1 MLSGNKDSKMG
12 KARFATLATM
22 LTLAWSIVLWA
33 DTSSAET
40 RVMFD
45 MPDSIECRDVTPE
58 KCAAA
63 HPNLKAIEGKF
74 RLSARITRG
83 SETDVV
89 DFLYMLIS
97 PSLRLKIHDYL
108 PNTTLESAL
117 SGDNIEVAETTENT
131 TGNTQ
136 DAHIGY
142 KIFNLGASRNQTAK
156 TTEQNH
162 YKQIVPKALVLASG
176 TTNREHGVFF
186 KLRPSNGQSLEGAK
200 EFTFLAIVPKSWRG
214 DWCTITCAARAQK
227 KSFLPT
233 SVTLAGIEQAHIGL
247 YLSGDREA
255 NALAEQLCQ
264 IQETNSALLDKEL
277 KQEAGRL
284 LESMHDATAAS
295 PQEDFDNW
303 LHSIF
308 RSKGASDEIEH
319 VKKSMTDV
327 QDQLSRLAGSDGGP
341 GEDAK
346 PGAATAIR
354 ASFDG
359 ILK

>member
-1 MLSGNKDSKMG
+1 MGDSSR
-12 KARFATLATM
+12 AASRPSIAALLIVATYAVPCAAQTHV
-22 LTLAWSIVLWA
+22 T
-33 DTSSAET
+33 
-40 RVMFD
+40 FD
-45 MPDSIECRDVTPE
+45 IPDSIECRDVTPE
-58 KCAAA
+58 KCAAE
-63 HPNLKAIEGKF
+63 HPGLKAIEGKF

-83 SETDVV
+83 SEAEVV

-117 SGDNIEVAETTENT
+117 SGDNIEVAETTENS

-142 KIFNLGASRNQTAK
+142 KIFNLGATRNQTAK

-186 KLRPSNGQSLEGAK
+186 KLRPSNGASLEGAK

-214 DWCTITCAARAQK
+214 DWCTLTCAARSQK
-227 KSFLPT
+227 KSFLPS

-255 NALAEQLCQ
+255 NNLADELCQ
-264 IQETNSALLDKEL
+264 LQESNAELLNKEL
-277 KQEAGRL
+277 TCEAGHL
-284 LESMHDATAAS
+284 LESMHEATIGA
-295 PQEDFDNW
+295 PGDDFDEW
-303 LHSIF
+303 VHSIF
-308 RSKGASDEIEH
+308 RSKSTTAEIERA
-319 VKKSMTDV
+319 KASILDV
-327 QDQLSRLAGSDGGP
+327 QQRLSRLAGSEGAIP
-341 GEDAK
+341 PPKSDAS
-346 PGAATAIR
+346 PTANR

-359 ILK
+359 ILQR

>member
-1 MLSGNKDSKMG
+1 MSTS
-12 KARFATLATM
+12 RFASFAIPLTIAISIMAWTDIAT
-22 LTLAWSIVLWA
+22 
-33 DTSSAET
+33 AET

-45 MPDSIECRDVTPE
+45 VPDSIECRDVTPE

-83 SETDVV
+83 SESEVV
-89 DFLYMLIS
+89 DFLYVLIS

-117 SGDNIEVAETTENT
+117 SGDNIEVAETTENS
-131 TGNTQ
+131 TGNTE

-142 KIFNLGASRNQTAK
+142 KIFNLGATRNQIAK
-156 TTEQNH
+156 TTESNH

-214 DWCTITCAARAQK
+214 DWCTLTCAARTQK
-227 KSFLPT
+227 KSFFPT
-233 SVTLAGIEQAHIGL
+233 SVALAGIDQAHIGL

-264 IQETNSALLDKEL
+264 IQEMNSALLEKEL
-277 KQEAGRL
+277 QAEAGRL
-284 LESMHDATAAS
+284 LESMHDATVTC
-295 PQEDFDNW
+295 PPENFDQW
-303 LHSIF
+303 LHSVF
-308 RSKGASDEIEH
+308 RSKSASDEIEH
-319 VKKSMTDV
+319 VKKSMIAV
-327 QDQLSRLAGSDGGP
+327 QDQLSALAGTEGP
-341 GEDAK
+341 PLEYTK
-346 PGAATAIR
+346 PGTATAIR

-359 ILK
+359 ILKR